1 MHDRRALFWLFVACA
16 TLGAACGGGSD
27 DGANASGSGSNNAS
41 ASERAA
47 AGPGCEF
54 IVAGTERRFT
64 QPLESIEY
72 LQDAVAEPSTCY
84 DRITFVFDPGDGPDL
99 PPGYSVEYRE
109 APFGLEGIPTS
120 TAGFKDADAVLYVE
134 ITPASTT
141 DTRRPGRSVQ
151 TYQGNLR
158 LRLADMGHTV
168 IVEWIDKLPD
178 DTTPDDIT
186 DDKVIWLIGLDEKRP
201 FTVDAANQPPRVSV
215 LVMNE
220 RPRGLT
226 PDSDGEPTAPTQI
239 PTTST
244 SLPSLPPTSNR
255 S

>member
-1 MHDRRALFWLFVACA
+1 MHDRRAFLGLFVACA
-16 TLGAACGGGSD
+16 VLGAACGGGSD
-27 DGANASGSGSNNAS
+27 DSANASAGSRTSGREDAT
-41 ASERAA
+41 

-54 IVAGTERRFT
+54 IVAGDERRFT
-64 QPLESIEY
+64 QPLESLEY
-72 LQDAVAEPSTCY
+72 LQNAVAEPNTCY

-120 TAGFKDADAVLYVE
+120 TGGFKDADAVLYVE
-134 ITPASTT
+134 FSPVSSESVRLA
-141 DTRRPGRSVQ
+141 DRRVEG
-151 TYQGNLR
+151 YQGNLR

-168 IVEWIDKLPD
+168 IVEWVDQLPED
-178 DTTPDDIT
+178 MTPDDIT
-186 DDKVIWLIGLDEKRP
+186 DDKVVWLIGLDEKRP

-220 RPRGLT
+220 RPRRVT
-226 PDSDGEPTAPTQI
+226 PDSDGTPTAPTQI